1 VELSTTLMD
10 PDSSDEMIDHL
21 VDFFD
26 RIAPSYDSWAGGQH
40 ERVAARLVD
49 VAAPQKGE
57 QVLDVGTGTGLVAHL
72 VAPRVS
78 PGSVIGIDLSDN
90 MLALARSK
98 KSRNVQFLGMAAERL
113 IFKPETFDLVT
124 MGEALAYVS
133 DPTDALA
140 EAHRVLRSGG
150 RLAVSNQRRS
160 LSTRA
165 QDLFFQGLAP
175 LARRHY
181 LSLPRYSS
189 ERSRFGEPKVLPEL
203 LDGAGFEVTR
213 ITEMVTGGRTR
224 DAKEWT
230 DLMAGAGPLPYTL
243 IRALGPR
250 FRDELEAEVESA
262 MDSLGD
268 PDDAFRYHHSYL
280 IAVARKR

>member
-1 VELSTTLMD
+1 MELSTTLMD

-98 KSRNVQFLGMAAERL
+98 KSKNVQFLGMAAERL
-113 IFKPETFDLVT
+113 VFKPETFDLVT
-124 MGEALAYVS
+124 MGEALAYLG
-133 DPTDALA
+133 DPNDALA
-140 EAHRVLRSGG
+140 ETRRVLREGG

-189 ERSRFGEPKVLPEL
+189 ERSRFGEPNVLPQL
-203 LDGAGFEVTR
+203 LDRAGFEVTR
-213 ITEMVTGGRTR
+213 VTEMVTGGRTR

-230 DLMAGAGPLPYTL
+230 DLMAGAGPLPNTL

-250 FRDELEAEVESA
+250 FRDELEAEIESA
-262 MDSLGD
+262 MESLGD

>member
-1 VELSTTLMD
+1 MD
-10 PDSSDEMIDHL
+10 PDTSDEMVDHL

-49 VAAPQKGE
+49 VAVPKKGE
-57 QVLDVGTGTGLVAHL
+57 HVLDVGTGTGLVAHL

-78 PGSVIGIDLSDN
+78 PGSVIGIDLSDQ

-98 KSRNVQFLGMAAERL
+98 MAKNVQFLGMAAERL
-113 IFKPETFDLVT
+113 VFKPETFDLVT
-124 MGEALAYVS
+124 MGEALAYLA
-133 DPTDALA
+133 DPSDALA
-140 EAHRVLRSGG
+140 EAHRVLRAGG
-150 RLAVSNQRRS
+150 RLAVSCQRRS

-181 LSLPRYSS
+181 LSLPRFSS
-189 ERSRFGEPKVLPEL
+189 ERARFGEPDVLPKIL
-203 LDGAGFEVTR
+203 FAAGFEVTR
-213 ITEMVTGGRTR
+213 VTEMVTGGRTR
-224 DAKEWT
+224 DAREWT
-230 DLMAGAGPLPYTL
+230 DLMSGAGPLPFTL

-250 FRDELEAEVESA
+250 YRDELEAEVESA

-268 PDDAFRYHHSYL
+268 PDDAYRYHHSYL
-280 IAVARKR
+280 IAVALKR

>member
-1 VELSTTLMD
+1 MD
-10 PDSSDEMIDHL
+10 PDTSDEMIDHL

-98 KSRNVQFLGMAAERL
+98 KSADRRSSNQSVQFLGMAAERL
-113 IFKPETFDLVT
+113 VFKPETFDLVT
-124 MGEALAYVS
+124 MGDALAYVS
-133 DPTDALA
+133 DPADALA
-140 EAHRVLRSGG
+140 EAHRVLRTGG

-189 ERSRFGEPKVLPEL
+189 ERSRFGEPNILPQVLE
-203 LDGAGFEVTR
+203 GAGFEVTR
-213 ITEMVTGGRTR
+213 MTEMVTGGRAR

-250 FRDELEAEVESA
+250 YRDELEAEVESA

>member
-1 VELSTTLMD
+1 LELSTTLMD

-189 ERSRFGEPKVLPEL
+189 ERSRFGEPKVLPEV

-250 FRDELEAEVESA
+250 YRDELEAEVESA